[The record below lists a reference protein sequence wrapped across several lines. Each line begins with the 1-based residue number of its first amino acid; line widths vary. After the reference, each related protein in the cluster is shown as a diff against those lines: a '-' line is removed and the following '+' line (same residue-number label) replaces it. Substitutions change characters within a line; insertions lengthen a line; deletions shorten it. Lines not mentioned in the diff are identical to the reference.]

1 MISGALSICIITR
14 LLCKSF
20 NLSGTESLEVSDV
33 DDPTS
38 PYYGRK
44 PIPPLLDAQIDEIW
58 MEKLAKIR
66 KKVLGDLK
74 KHVLER
80 TKTRSNWYLIFL
92 TVFLLLLNL
101 EFLYQNQNRQLER
114 YCEAVSFE
122 TGIKSNTMNTD
133 PWVASSAILSLL
145 SAPDDGWMVT
155 CGSKH
160 PGSLPQHMQRP
171 VRVIAR
177 LDW

>member
-20 NLSGTESLEVSDV
+20 NLTGTESLRVSDV

-38 PYYGRK
+38 SYYGRK
-44 PIPPLLDAQIDEIW
+44 PISPLLDAQIDEIW
-58 MEKLAKIR
+58 MEKLAKSG

-74 KHVLER
+74 KHVLKR
-80 TKTRSNWYLIFL
+80 TKTRFNWYMIFL

-114 YCEAVSFE
+114 YCEAISFE
-122 TGIKSNTMNTD
+122 TDIKSNTTNTD
-133 PWVASSAILSLL
+133 LWVASSAIISIL
-145 SAPDDGWMVT
+145 SAQDDERMVT

-160 PGSLPQHMQRP
+160 PGSLPLHMQGS
-171 VRVIAR
+171 VRIAAR
-177 LDW
+177 LKW

>member
-1 MISGALSICIITR
+1 MQSSMISGALSICIITR

-133 PWVASSAILSLL
+133 P
-145 SAPDDGWMVT
+145 
-155 CGSKH
+155 
-160 PGSLPQHMQRP
+160 
-171 VRVIAR
+171 
-177 LDW
+177 